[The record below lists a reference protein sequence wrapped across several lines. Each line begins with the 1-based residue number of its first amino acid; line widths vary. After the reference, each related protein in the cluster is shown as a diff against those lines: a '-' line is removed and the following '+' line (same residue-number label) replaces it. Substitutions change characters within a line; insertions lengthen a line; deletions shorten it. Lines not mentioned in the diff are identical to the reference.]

1 MLSQSVENFLKA
13 IYDLQ
18 KGDQWVAT
26 SALAER
32 LKQKP
37 ASATNMVQRLARTEG
52 QLVEYV
58 PYQGVRLTD
67 TGTKVALEIIRHHR
81 LIELYLTQA
90 LGLPWDRVHD
100 EAEKL
105 EHVISEELEDRM
117 AAALTDTRFDPHG
130 SPIPTKDGHIK
141 KNDAILLADVP
152 VEASVRIVEVH
163 DHDARLLRYLGDLGL
178 YPGAAFTVI
187 GREPFSHA
195 LQIQFGDRRLH
206 LGEDALAHI
215 WVTITISA
223 VPVAGTPAQEL
234 P

>member
-1 MLSQSVENFLKA
+1 MLSQSVENFLKS

-18 KGDQWVAT
+18 KGEGWVAT

-37 ASATNMVQRLARTEG
+37 ASVTNMVQRLARADVP
-52 QLVEYV
+52 LVDYI
-58 PYQGVRLTD
+58 PYQGVQLNE

-100 EAEKL
+100 EAERL

-117 AAALTDTRFDPHG
+117 AAALADTSVDPHG
-130 SPIPTKDGHIK
+130 SPIPTKDGQIK
-141 KNDAILLADVP
+141 K
-152 VEASVRIVEVH
+152 VEAVPLDEMPVNAVVRIVEVH
-163 DHDARLLRYLGDLGL
+163 DHDAPLLRYLGELGL
-178 YPGAAFTVI
+178 YPGAVFTI
-187 GREPFSHA
+187 TGREPFSRA
-195 LQIQFGDRRLH
+195 LQIQFGDRRVL

-215 WVTITISA
+215 WVTTTA
-223 VPVAGTPAQEL
+223 PVIERQGEAT
-234 P
+234 